1 MSTDDTTTE
10 TDAPTDGQT
19 RTADAERA
27 GTAATT
33 ETGTEAEV
41 GTETEIETETET
53 TERSESICG
62 GADAAEVG
70 PKDPGDT
77 EDTATADTAEQT
89 TADAGSTTSSC
100 GGATEPESSA
110 CGASGSADA
119 SASSSSCG
127 ASTDDD
133 TVEQEVGATVDDFE
147 GDAGSLTAVGLGPGQ
162 PEGMTERATRALADA
177 EHIVGY
183 TTYVELLP
191 DEITDDAEE
200 IYDTPM
206 CGEVSRT
213 EEAID
218 RALAGNDVAIVGSG
232 DPNVYA
238 LAGLA
243 LEITESKGATAS
255 MLDFE
260 VVPGVPAAQS
270 CGARLGAPLVN
281 DSVSVSLS
289 DHLTPM
295 EEIESRLHAVAGEGF
310 TISIYNPWSRKRRE
324 NFQRACEILREHRA
338 DDTPVGIVHGAG
350 REDEAVEI
358 TTLGELPSYGETEL
372 VDMTTTLVIGNEET
386 YVWDGRMV
394 TPRGYETKYDY

>member
-10 TDAPTDGQT
+10 TDASSSNCG
-19 RTADAERA
+19 
-27 GTAATT
+27 ATS
-33 ETGTEAEV
+33 TEAS
-41 GTETEIETETET
+41 T
-53 TERSESICG
+53 SES
-62 GADAAEVG
+62 
-70 PKDPGDT
+70 K
-77 EDTATADTAEQT
+77 
-89 TADAGSTTSSC
+89 
-100 GGATEPESSA
+100 
-110 CGASGSADA
+110 CGASSTDD
-119 SASSSSCG
+119 ASSSSCG
-127 ASTDDD
+127 ASSKSEGSSSSSKCGASDST
-133 TVEQEVGATVDDFE
+133 EEKVGSTADDF
-147 GDAGSLTAVGLGPGQ
+147 DADPGALTAVGLGPGQ
-162 PEGMTERATRALADA
+162 PEGMTERAKAALADA

-183 TTYVELLP
+183 TTYIDLIP
-191 DEITDDAEE
+191 DDITDDAED

-243 LEITESKGATAS
+243 LEIVESKGATAS
-255 MLDFE
+255 ALDFE

-295 EEIESRLHAVAGEGF
+295 PEIESRLHAVAGEGF

-324 NFQRACEILREHRA
+324 NFQKACEILLAHR
-338 DDTPVGIVHGAG
+338 DEDTPVGIVHGAG
-350 REDEAVEI
+350 REDEEVEL
-358 TTLGELPSYGETEL
+358 TTLGELESYGETDL
-372 VDMTTTLVIGNEET
+372 VDMTTTVVVGNEDT
-386 YVWDGRMV
+386 YVFDDRMV